1 MFVQTNYDEFIVFAL
16 SVLMA
21 ESCSDWNSFVPK
33 HVARASAPKTTY
45 RRGHQNAILHARLD
59 RKSVV

>member
-45 RRGHQNAILHARLD
+45 RRD